1 MATEI
6 VTYREE
12 HVTAA
17 EEFNTRLRRAGMP
30 AEYELPGKP
39 QPVWLPK
46 TIPRGPWNE
55 PFLVLVNGVVRGVFV
70 LKHEDFSFKGTVRS
84 VACCHHAY
92 SEGSVNRAYA
102 LIGVQILRYC
112 TAKHPLMYA
121 MGMQGYDQPLPRMLV
136 KMGWSHC
143 LLPFQ
148 LKILNPKSFFENVRV
163 FRRDRIVRLV
173 TMLAQNTGAAGLG
186 IRIAQQVCGFVC
198 RPEKTNYEVV
208 HDFGVWADLV
218 WKDCERCYAVL
229 PVRTS
234 EILKVL
240 YPTENRNFL
249 RLRVTRGQETLGW
262 AVVGHIQRKA
272 DGNYGDLYMGA
283 VLDTL
288 AKPQHATSVVSAAAQ
303 VLAGLGVDVII
314 SNQSHVAWN
323 HAFRRCGFLRAPSN
337 YIFATSEKMSEHLL
351 PFQQTVPTAHLNRS
365 SADGL
370 FPYFFLGSNPLVV
383 FGSPSSHNANQAF
396 ASEV

>member
-1 MATEI
+1 MPTEI

-12 HVTAA
+12 HVAA
-17 EEFNTRLRRAGMP
+17 VEEFNTRMRQAGMP
-30 AEYELPGKP
+30 AEYELPERP

-46 TIPRGPWNE
+46 TTARGPWNE
-55 PFLVLVNGVVRGVFV
+55 HYLVLVNGVVRGVFV

-102 LIGVQILRYC
+102 TIAVQILRYC
-112 TAKHPLMYA
+112 VAKHPLIYA
-121 MGMQGYDQPLPRMLV
+121 MGMQGYGQPMPRMLV

-163 FRRDRIVRLV
+163 FRRDRIVSLLTTV
-173 TMLAQNTGAAGLG
+173 AQKTGVAGLG
-186 IRIAQQVCGFVC
+186 VRTAQQVCGLFY

-208 HDFGVWADLV
+208 HDLGVWADPV
-218 WKDCERCYAVL
+218 WKECEPCYTVL
-229 PVRTS
+229 PLRTA
-234 EILKVL
+234 ETLRVL
-240 YPTENRNFL
+240 YPTNNRNFL
-249 RLRVTRGQETLGW
+249 RLRVTRGRETLGW
-262 AVVGHIQRKA
+262 AVVGHIQRNG
-272 DGNYGDLYMGA
+272 DRNYGNLYMGA

-288 AKPQHATSVVSAAAQ
+288 AKPQHATSVVSAATQ
-303 VLAGLGVDVII
+303 VLEGLGVDVII

-323 HAFRRCGFLRAPSN
+323 HAFRQCGFLRAPSN
-337 YIFATSEKMSEHLL
+337 YIFATSKKMADHLL
-351 PFQQTVPTAHLNRS
+351 PFQQTVPTAHFNRS
-365 SADGL
+365 GADGL

-383 FGSPSSHNANQAF
+383 FGSRSSHQTNKAF
-396 ASEV
+396 AS